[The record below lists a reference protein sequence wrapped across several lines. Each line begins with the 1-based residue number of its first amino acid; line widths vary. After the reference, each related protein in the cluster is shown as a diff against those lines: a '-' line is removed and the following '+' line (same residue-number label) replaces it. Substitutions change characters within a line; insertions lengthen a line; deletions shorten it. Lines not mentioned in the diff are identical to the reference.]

1 MSSEQGG
8 CASSSAVAR
17 ATGLRI
23 GLKKHVNGIRR
34 AAWYLKNLSWWANK
48 RGHILVPFASWR

>member
-23 GLKKHVNGIRR
+23 GLK
-34 AAWYLKNLSWWANK
+34 ACEWYTSC
-48 RGHILVPFASWR
+48 RLVFEKLIMVGE